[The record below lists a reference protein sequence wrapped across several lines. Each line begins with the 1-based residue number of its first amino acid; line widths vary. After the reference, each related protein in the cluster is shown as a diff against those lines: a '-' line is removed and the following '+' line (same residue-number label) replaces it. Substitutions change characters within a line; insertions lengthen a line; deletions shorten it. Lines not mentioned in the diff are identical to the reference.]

1 MSKFARRCAALMLAV
16 VLLCMAVPAAFAAE
30 GDTLP
35 AGATTMGGANTTLIP
50 DEEENCLS
58 WLFGS
63 GDTITMPYLNVKGQ
77 GLRRNVTLD
86 LEDCLVGITYTELGS
101 IGSYV
106 SDAAAQQAWKAQAVA
121 IHSYLEYHKKYGS
134 SANALVY
141 TPVDQIPSS
150 ARSAIRRAV
159 SEVKDEV
166 LTCNGSVIDAVW
178 SASAGYNTQTG
189 VYGTCSG
196 LDAWG
201 TDVPYLQSVESP
213 YEEQYHNL
221 MRRVI
226 GKDYRYTE
234 YNDSRTGQ
242 PYESADTTHKDLGG
256 FVQYNTFVSN
266 GKSYRYIGQ
275 FVSSR
280 YCFDFSAD
288 ENGTPCMNYYGFGHG
303 GHEPVRHGGLCAGA
317 GHGLPGHPAPLLYR
331 RVLWHGGQRQLERR
345 PVRLAVEPAGTVINF
360 APESAGNAEKRFS
373 NGTKSGILL

>member
-106 SDAAAQQAWKAQAVA
+106 SASAAQQAWKAQAVA
-121 IHSYLEYHKKYGS
+121 AHSYLEYHKQYGS

-141 TPVDQIPSS
+141 TPVDQIPSA
-150 ARSAIRRAV
+150 AREAIRKAV
-159 SEVKDEV
+159 EPVKAEI
-166 LTCNGSVIDAVW
+166 LTYNGSVCDAVW

-201 TDVPYLQSVESP
+201 TDVPYLQSVERKPLRGAVSQP
-213 YEEQYHNL
+213 AAPLHRQGLYLCGVQRQPHRGAL
-221 MRRVI
+221 
-226 GKDYRYTE
+226 YRC
-234 YNDSRTGQ
+234 RHHPQ
-242 PYESADTTHKDLGG
+242 
-256 FVQYNTFVSN
+256 
-266 GKSYRYIGQ
+266 
-275 FVSSR
+275 
-280 YCFDFSAD
+280 
-288 ENGTPCMNYYGFGHG
+288 
-303 GHEPVRHGGLCAGA
+303 EPGRLCAVQHLCVQRA
-317 GHGLPGHPAPLLYR
+317 QLPLHRAVRLVPLL
-331 RVLWHGGQRQLERR
+331 L
-345 PVRLAVEPAGTVINF
+345 
-360 APESAGNAEKRFS
+360 
-373 NGTKSGILL
+373 